1 MQCHTSHHTSCES
14 NRLFQKLSKKQLL
27 NIVEE
32 AKEVDIGCKS
42 RPSIPRAVKMDHHD
56 DDDEEDGNDDDD
68 DELYLP
74 PSSSS
79 ASSSEDGDYEPY
91 VRDSRI
97 LSERK

>member
-56 DDDEEDGNDDDD
+56 DDEEDGNDDDD

-91 VRDSRI
+91 VRDSNYHN
-97 LSERK
+97 L

>member
-1 MQCHTSHHTSCES
+1 
-14 NRLFQKLSKKQLL
+14 
-27 NIVEE
+27 VEE

-56 DDDEEDGNDDDD
+56 DDDDDDEAGNDDDD
-68 DELYLP
+68 DELYLPP

>member
-1 MQCHTSHHTSCES
+1 M
-14 NRLFQKLSKKQLL
+14 
-27 NIVEE
+27 EE

-42 RPSIPRAVKMDHHD
+42 RPSIPRAVKMDHHVD
-56 DDDEEDGNDDDD
+56 DDDEDGNDDDD

-97 LSERK
+97 LSERKWERKFT